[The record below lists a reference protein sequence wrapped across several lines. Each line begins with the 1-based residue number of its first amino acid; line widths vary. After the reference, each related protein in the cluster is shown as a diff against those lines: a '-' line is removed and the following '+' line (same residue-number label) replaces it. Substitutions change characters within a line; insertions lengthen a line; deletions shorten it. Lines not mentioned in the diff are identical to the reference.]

1 MNESEQPD
9 TGSDDIVSRM
19 SAIFSDKPAQAAPEA
34 ADEAQAAPAT
44 EEEDESPAEDG
55 DDQPETDQQP
65 EAGLVEIETDDGERY
80 QVPSKLKDAFLR
92 QKDYTQKTQ
101 EIAELRRQ
109 ASVAAQHQQVV
120 AQFQQAVSGEQS
132 ELAQVHGDLAK
143 YKALDWQALD
153 VETYIRAKHQ
163 MDTLKER
170 AGEIEQSI
178 GRKAQAF
185 QQWRGQQ
192 VQEVSQAGAN
202 YLKQAI
208 PNWNADA
215 QADARRQAAELGYSD
230 AETAEVYDPR
240 FVRALWKAAQF
251 DKLQAGKPEAV
262 KTAQKAP
269 PVIKP
274 GVSKGPGVAAQQK
287 YADLRKTLK
296 KSGSLKDAARL
307 FTLKG

>member
-1 MNESEQPD
+1 MDDTEQPG
-9 TGSDDIVSRM
+9 TGSDVLSRM
-19 SAIFSDKPAQAAPEA
+19 TAHFGGPAAET
-34 ADEAQAAPAT
+34 AAPADDDDVAATPAT
-44 EEEDESPAEDG
+44 EADESDEVDE
-55 DDQPETDQQP
+55 QPEVEQQAA
-65 EAGLVEIETDDGERY
+65 EAGLVEIETDEGEKY
-80 QVPSKLKDAFLR
+80 QVPAKLKDAFLR
-92 QKDYTQKTQ
+92 QRDYTQKTQ

-185 QQWRGQQ
+185 QQWRGRQ

-251 DKLQAGKPEAV
+251 DKLQAGKPAAV
-262 KTAQKAP
+262 ERAKAAP
-269 PVIKP
+269 PIIKP
-274 GVSKGPGVAAQQK
+274 GASQGANVARESQYKKQREQ
-287 YADLRKTLK
+287 LRK
-296 KSGSLKDAARL
+296 SGDYRDAAKLLLMR
-307 FTLKG
+307 